1 MQFAEKESFR
11 HVLLNNLRNSP
22 DHGSQVRICL
32 HGAPFSDLHFVTS
45 FFKNS
50 KSGIDN
56 WGHYLRSGS
65 QVTIYSCT
73 PSPS

>member
-22 DHGSQVRICL
+22 DHGVPGSNLSAWCTFFRSS
-32 HGAPFSDLHFVTS
+32 FRDL

-50 KSGIDN
+50 GTDN
-56 WGHYLRSGS
+56 WGHCLRSGS